1 MHTMIIY
8 TEWPES
14 VFYYLVPHSET
25 QMLADIREA
34 AKRGLIVNGRTDN
47 ALEKTLCEKAFAHFY
62 DAFGEAGPVQ
72 KYRLVF
78 CKQGG
83 SESIPLK
90 EPISEVL
97 CFAFNM

>member
-1 MHTMIIY
+1 MHTMIIF

-34 AKRGLIVNGRTDN
+34 AMQGLIVNGRAEH
-47 ALEKTLCEKAFAHFY
+47 ALQEAICEKAFAHFY
-62 DAFGEAGPVQ
+62 DAEGEKGPIQ

-78 CKQGG
+78 CKKGG

-97 CFAFNM
+97 SRG